1 MAGNNSI
8 QFLRGTR
15 NAIAES
21 SEKLLPGQP
30 LYNVDDNYLT
40 IGGNANDQVNSIP
53 IACRELKGYVTDLS
67 DEINSVTGTTEK
79 WSIKYEQG
87 KGIQFDND
95 VQYQGNDITLPDKS
109 AGTKKGNVIPS
120 AKTLGIQ
127 AAAFGGLKYTHVNES
142 EGNWGRTPTS
152 AEGDQSFAFGG
163 STHAYGDWS
172 FAGGK
177 DTKAYQ
183 RATVALGGGSK
194 AGRSELEFNDFFY
207 NDGAPSNGGKG
218 LGPNDSILDSEGKP
232 YLESNSYAVSF
243 GELNDAY
250 GRASFAS
257 GSCNSVADYG
267 FAAGRYLIAAY
278 EQIAFGKYNSAG
290 FTSNDSTRT
299 IFSIGN
305 GTADE
310 DRSNALELTRNCM
323 FKVGKNNSFGNQWNK
338 GCMLFGQD
346 ITSSLEDNF
355 GFYFG
360 NNLTSKVHY
369 YQPHLVI
376 GSGQPEN
383 ISDNYFYSLSVFNG
397 GSSPVFGVQPDGL
410 IVSQGGISSDRKI
423 TSKGDITSGGN
434 ITSTG
439 YIKSGGN
446 ISGAH
451 LQGYSLKIAPTDLQ
465 KLHGEI
471 TLGYGGKVGGNDT
484 TSLASRS
491 DNGKFFIK
499 SFKNSEKTTY
509 GDLSFLASNITMN
522 SDSITMDANSQ
533 SYITVDSS
541 NISMNSENI
550 ITSSY
555 ATRMVASTTITM
567 DAAVDITGDVD
578 ISGYVKLD
586 KAAQRNEH
594 PVRLGEFNGALQ
606 NTLKPIVDMLGCRD
620 GMDFLAQLIVGT
632 SNYTHARQTTLPY
645 VEYDE
650 SVVTEDTFIVAQ
662 ANKKNTS
669 ETVTITVE
677 LDHMMKGRVS
687 ISQTDLIHPTNTT
700 KGTAIKLTIG
710 IGGYNGRLFIKQGG
724 YTDTSSEKFVNTL
737 YIGTETDKYRFM
749 VSDPSKDGSHQCNWI
764 LSFNKQMLL
773 FSK

>member
-67 DEINSVTGTTEK
+67 DQINSVTGTTEQ
-79 WSIKYEQG
+79 WSIKYEKG

-109 AGTKKGNVIPS
+109 AGTKNGDVIPG

-194 AGRSELEFNDFFY
+194 AGRSEEEFNDFFY
-207 NDGAPSNGGKG
+207 KDGAPSNGGKG
-218 LGPNDSILDSEGKP
+218 RSSPNGPILDSEGKP

-267 FAAGRYLIAAY
+267 FAAGKYLIADY

-305 GTADE
+305 GTADK

-323 FKVGKNNSFGNQWNK
+323 FKVGKNNSFSNQWNN
-338 GCMLFGQD
+338 GCMLFGQN

-360 NNLTSKVHY
+360 NNLKSKVHY

-376 GSGQPEN
+376 GSGEPKN

-397 GSSPVFGVQPDGL
+397 GSSPVFGVQPNGKVYTDCIQTYGIETNIINNYTSFNSGIIVAGQLETNSNAIIKGNIDNEQGYFSTKGITVLPTESTCKLTFGSNGSGVSSIASRCDNGL
-410 IVSQGGISSDRKI
+410 HIKSLKLNDYTSSPLMLTNCQLTVSSDNKTNYFI
-423 TSKGDITSGGN
+423 
-434 ITSTG
+434 
-439 YIKSGGN
+439 
-446 ISGAH
+446 
-451 LQGYSLKIAPTDLQ
+451 LQ
-465 KLHGEI
+465 
-471 TLGYGGKVGGNDT
+471 
-484 TSLASRS
+484 
-491 DNGKFFIK
+491 DNKF
-499 SFKNSEKTTY
+499 
-509 GDLSFLASNITMN
+509 
-522 SDSITMDANSQ
+522 
-533 SYITVDSS
+533 SYT
-541 NISMNSENI
+541 N
-550 ITSSY
+550 
-555 ATRMVASTTITM
+555 
-567 DAAVDITGDVD
+567 
-578 ISGYVKLD
+578 
-586 KAAQRNEH
+586 
-594 PVRLGEFNGALQ
+594 
-606 NTLKPIVDMLGCRD
+606 
-620 GMDFLAQLIVGT
+620 T
-632 SNYTHARQTTLPY
+632 SNYGVELKENNIRISAGITQQLCDGCSNTFEGISHFTNKVYVDYKPKQATDVVRLMDLDPY
-645 VEYDE
+645 VKVETKDDWILCGGPTGGSGSTYQAVYNNKFVLSTDPAVYNGSMGLTTHK
-650 SVVTEDTFIVAQ
+650 SVIVTL
-662 ANKKNTS
+662 NKSYKISKVYTGGHTAGTTCVGP
-669 ETVTITVE
+669 TV
-677 LDHMMKGRVS
+677 LSWNVS
-687 ISQTDLIHPTNTT
+687 DN
-700 KGTAIKLTIG
+700 KLTIN
-710 IGGYNGRLFIKQGG
+710 YNRSPKNDDDFYVRIV
-724 YTDTSSEKFVNTL
+724 YTDTNYDIGGVGGGCNCPDIQIVAKSPSTPVNNTI
-737 YIGTETDKYRFM
+737 YFITA
-749 VSDPSKDGSHQCNWI
+749 
-764 LSFNKQMLL
+764 
-773 FSK
+773 